1 MKAHATRTSFALIAL
16 AMVVS
21 ACSKSTPTQ
30 IIVEVGGDAGFAE
43 VAVEV
48 EGEERARTSL
58 PTNDGEDLP
67 LTLTLVHGG
76 GGLGPIAVSAVGY
89 SAAGAA
95 TARDCSLVSFRR
107 GAITEVELSVVDGVM
122 NACDAE
128 PKIDGGVL
136 PDAGP
141 SCDPVACA
149 ATDASAVCVDG
160 RCVIQSCPSHRADCN
175 PDVPGC
181 ETSTRTD
188 PLNCGACGNVC
199 PMGAR
204 CRGGG
209 C

>member
-1 MKAHATRTSFALIAL
+1 MKAHATRTSFALVAL

-21 ACSKSTPTQ
+21 ACKSTPTQ
-30 IIVEVGGDAGFAE
+30 IIVKVDGEAGFAE

-48 EGEERARTSL
+48 DGDERARTSL

-107 GAITEVELSVVDGVM
+107 GTITEVELSIVGGM
-122 NACDAE
+122 MKACDVE
-128 PKIDGGVL
+128 PDVDGGVL
-136 PDAGP
+136 PGT
-141 SCDPVACA
+141 CDPVACA
-149 ATDASAVCVDG
+149 ATAPSAACVDG
-160 RCVIQSCPSHRADCN
+160 RCVIQSCPNHMADCA
-175 PDVPGC
+175 PEIPGC
-181 ETSTRTD
+181 ETSTRSD
-188 PLNCGACGNVC
+188 PMNCGACGHIC
-199 PMGAR
+199 PMGTP